1 MQIEYRLSFRR
12 GLRQR
17 TFLTPPVREPDGR
30 APRLAR
36 MLALAHKLE
45 GLVRSGVVKDYSE
58 LARLGH
64 VSASRI
70 SQILMLL
77 YLAPAIQEQVL
88 FLDTASAHLLTEQ
101 DLRRVAREPSW
112 DRQRVL
118 FENLLH
124 PN

>member
-1 MQIEYRLSFRR
+1 
-12 GLRQR
+12 
-17 TFLTPPVREPDGR
+17 
-30 APRLAR
+30 